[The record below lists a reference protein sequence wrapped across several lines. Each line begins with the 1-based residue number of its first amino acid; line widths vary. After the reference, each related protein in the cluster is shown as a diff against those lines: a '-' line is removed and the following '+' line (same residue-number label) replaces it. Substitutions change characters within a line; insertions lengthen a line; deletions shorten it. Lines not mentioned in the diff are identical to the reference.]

1 MKKKHTLPLLIVC
14 AVLAVA
20 LVVSLLM
27 LGSARKDAAELEA
40 QILKLTKENDEL
52 DNLNQA
58 LRLQLDSL
66 YLGGSANPYFEE
78 AYCALLVDEWTAE
91 DGTLQFDAF
100 AQVFLT
106 APAAF
111 SARLELWK
119 GDAVYSSQPVTL
131 NATEADTVFEANL
144 STSFRIPELSSGEE
158 LQLWLMVEP
167 EGSDALFACAAG
179 WYLENG
185 ELMIITG

>member
-1 MKKKHTLPLLIVC
+1 M
-14 AVLAVA
+14 
-20 LVVSLLM
+20 
-27 LGSARKDAAELEA
+27 
-40 QILKLTKENDEL
+40 
-52 DNLNQA
+52 
-58 LRLQLDSL
+58 
-66 YLGGSANPYFEE
+66 
-78 AYCALLVDEWTAE
+78 
-91 DGTLQFDAF
+91 
-100 AQVFLT
+100 FLT

-167 EGSDALFACAAG
+167 EGSEALFACAAG